1 MEQKMLEKIK
11 KTAINSAF
19 VVGTTET
26 KEKKYNVY
34 NEKENDFYVL
44 GEKLAKDIFV
54 EQILA
59 ETNYNKNELK
69 EFILENKDVFKTGD
83 KELEKLSYKDMVKF
97 VKNSSNEI
105 IDFKNDVE
113 PLFERAFA
121 YSEENTINECK
132 QDYFE
137 SLGRKKLLPMLLKKV
152 EENVEHFKDVKDFKI
167 DDVDNEFGREDDYY
181 QFRDKLMKDVSNEF
195 YDTFVTKVYN
205 LDYKTDRED
214 KKEEKEKLMEFFEV
228 NPLLADDFFKFI
240 SSNKIDENLFDE
252 LYDKLENVMD
262 KTVNQEDGKQIE
274 FVSPYEIDKNGKLSF
289 DMFDMNEK
297 NFDEKDSDFTN
308 EKENDLTNAKKEV
321 NQKIAEKFAKN
332 FGKSFSQFKRSVY
345 SSLDNDFTLDLFSIV
360 EKENRETKEKKVE
373 ILENYKVKDEVNIRL
388 KGYVP
393 SGIGTRDITEEEKNT
408 DIKVHSLKAEDKDTI
423 KKEIL
428 NILKKTKNEKDI
440 EKEIFNYL
448 EKNDFYKD
456 SFEINE
462 KKLEKADKFFNALAN
477 LTKNINIDLNTTYN
491 VSITQKD
498 GKQYYNLSFQ
508 NNKTKDKKEINS
520 NSLDDFKDKIVDFLD
535 KNINEKEEKYF
546 KDTNKDHNLLLL
558 IRKKDLKKLKNID
571 FSNLETELDKN
582 FKFEFS
588 NKEVGD
594 CTHHLTI
601 ENDRN
606 FKKGD
611 VYSLE
616 AIRKMSYI
624 LTNKDFSENI
634 VDNNIFVSEEKKK
647 IDFLKEE
654 NKNIMEKIN
663 ENIEKETFSEAKADI
678 VMMSVLEVGKKQT
691 KNEVSYS
698 HHIGESIETY
708 FNNRIGN
715 LKDKESFV
723 EKNADELGLT
733 LNENGKIV
741 ELYNGNEDEYK
752 DNINQF
758 LNAVKQNIK
767 EEIIEKFEM
776 TDMLQDD
783 FHKNDK
789 VKEVNHTKEMSGYI
803 LERKKDAIEE
813 IKDEYYDKMPETLT
827 LQNKFLKNAIPII
840 LSEKKVD
847 LSSKEL
853 DNLLVISDEKKF
865 LIDRNVNS
873 YFNSLSKNSE
883 NIYDEFNTK
892 RNYESF
898 SKSEFDKFTKTEIK
912 EPKIK
917 KEVPEK
923 EKVNTDKEIEF

>member
-11 KTAINSAF
+11 RTARNSAF
-19 VVGTTET
+19 IIGAIET
-26 KEKKYNVY
+26 KEKKYNNY
-34 NEKENDFYVL
+34 EEKENDFFTL

-54 EQILA
+54 EQVLA

-69 EFILENKDVFKTGD
+69 EFILENKDVFKTD
-83 KELEKLSYKDMVKF
+83 NEKLENLSYKDMVKI

-113 PLFERAFA
+113 PLFDRAFA

-152 EENVEHFKDVKDFKI
+152 EENVEHFKEVKDFRI
-167 DDVDNEFGREDDYY
+167 NDVDNEFGREDDYY

-428 NILKKTKNEKDI
+428 NIIKKTKNEKDI

-448 EKNDFYKD
+448 EKKDFYKD

-733 LNENGKIV
+733 LNENGKIA
-741 ELYNGNEDEYK
+741 ELYDEDSEKYKENIDNFLKAIKENLKEELIENYEKPNYSLDEY
-752 DNINQF
+752 
-758 LNAVKQNIK
+758 
-767 EEIIEKFEM
+767 EK
-776 TDMLQDD
+776 L
-783 FHKNDK
+783 K
-789 VKEVNHTKEMSGYI
+789 
-803 LERKKDAIEE
+803 
-813 IKDEYYDKMPETLT
+813 PETLT
-827 LQNKFLKNAIPII
+827 LQNKFYKNAFPIL
-840 LSEKKVD
+840 LSEDDMKLSKSKINNLDGISNGKK
-847 LSSKEL
+847 
-853 DNLLVISDEKKF
+853 EKLKGR
-865 LIDRNVNS
+865 IND
-873 YFNSLSKNSE
+873 YFNSMSEHTKDIDNSYQFKENCENFSTKYYDFDKSFDIELPTEKNNEKEISKN
-883 NIYDEFNTK
+883 K
-892 RNYESF
+892 
-898 SKSEFDKFTKTEIK
+898 
-912 EPKIK
+912 
-917 KEVPEK
+917 EK
-923 EKVNTDKEIEF
+923 EKTTDKEIDF